1 MTSREQLQADIAL
14 ERAKNVQALAD
25 CHDFLAQLAE
35 HNDMMAHLDGV
46 EGLRAVQMQIR
57 ERVLAIIP
65 QLQDQRIWLDEAT
78 SVTTW

>member
-1 MTSREQLQADIAL
+1 
-14 ERAKNVQALAD
+14 
-25 CHDFLAQLAE
+25 
-35 HNDMMAHLDGV
+35 MMAHLDGV
-46 EGLRAVQMQIR
+46 EGLRAAQMQIR